1 MPLDATAPVLAI
13 VIDPSDEVASVRPV
27 SANVPGTIANMI
39 NGPIEA
45 IDLDGGSVLWMNE
58 SGKELALPTNLLATK
73 IAHRLHAGLFPDDTI
88 NGRAVIVGDEV
99 GPTGDLVSGDVT
111 DGTLQALRQIGVDVI
126 PG

>member
-1 MPLDATAPVLAI
+1 
-13 VIDPSDEVASVRPV
+13 
-27 SANVPGTIANMI
+27 MI

-58 SGKELALPTNLLATK
+58 SGKELAPPTNLLATK